1 MKQRLKLGKF
11 RGIPIYVHWT
21 FSLVILYFVY
31 SSVQCGLDA
40 IGVLWVVGFVLTIF
54 TCVVLHEL
62 GHSLSARW
70 YGIDTEDIT
79 LLPIGGVARLKS
91 MPREPLRE
99 IVVAVMGPMVNIV
112 IAIGLLVY
120 FWLTSQNIWPNII
133 VENCLIVNQANFLH
147 WLFVTNFGLVLFNM
161 IPAFPMDGGRVLRG
175 LLGFGFKRVTATKI
189 ASIIGRV
196 CAVGFAAWSFTG
208 GGPVLMLIAFFVY
221 YTASQEYDNVRIE
234 EALRDKTV
242 RDAMRTQFTLLPS
255 DSNLDDIVP
264 YITATAEQGFL
275 VVESNDK
282 GTGLKGGVTRTSIVK
297 AIKQYKGQQSFLDK
311 CIDFVAK
318 YVFSR
323 PQKKVFFIHELTNDK
338 VRYLTPDMPLPMV
351 YQEMIQLQIPVMPIR
366 ENDELVGVL
375 DYYQVR
381 EFVKLNS

>member
-1 MKQRLKLGKF
+1 MKQRLKLGKIS
-11 RGIPIYVHWT
+11 GIPLYVHWT
-21 FSLVILYFVY
+21 FSLVILYFIY
-31 SSVQCGLDA
+31 SSLQCGLDA

-70 YGIDTEDIT
+70 YGIETEDIT
-79 LLPIGGVARLKS
+79 LLPIGGVARLRA
-91 MPREPLRE
+91 MPRQPWRE
-99 IVVAVMGPMVNIV
+99 IVVATMGPMVNVV
-112 IAIGLLVY
+112 IAAGLFGYL
-120 FWLTSQNIWPNII
+120 WWTSQSIMPNII
-133 VENCLIVNQANFLH
+133 IENCLVVNQANFLS
-147 WLFVTNFGLVLFNM
+147 WLFITNFGLVVFNM

-189 ASIIGRV
+189 ASIIGRI

-221 YTASQEYDNVRIE
+221 YTASQEYENVRTE
-234 EALRDKTV
+234 ETLRGKTV
-242 RDAMRTQFTLLPS
+242 RDAMRTQFTLIPS
-255 DSNLDDIVP
+255 DSNLDDVVP
-264 YITATAEQGFL
+264 YITSTAEQGFL
-275 VVESNDK
+275 VVETSDETTN
-282 GTGLKGGVTRTSIVK
+282 LKGGVTRPTIVK
-297 AIKQYKGQQSFLDK
+297 AIKRYKGKQSFLEK
-311 CIDFVAK
+311 CVDFVAK

-323 PQKKVFFIHELTNDK
+323 PQKKVFLIHELMNEK

-351 YQEMIQLQIPVMPIR
+351 YQEMMQLQIPVMPIR
-366 ENDELVGVL
+366 ENDELIGVL